1 MLPAPGAA
9 AASWYRRFKAAV
21 FTLLAANAVAF
32 AFFGRLTEA
41 IDSIAWFAL
50 LVLFEVETAQPQRLR
65 GKRVAALVHA
75 GRLVAGVAVAIAAAG
90 FFYEREWLDAINA
103 ALWIAVV
110 VVLEIE
116 VRFLDAVGRHRTLFA
131 GVTGTLYS
139 GMAALVLTWAWRG
152 EWFDAYDAALWL
164 VAFVAI
170 EINVLQIAHA
180 PAPA

>member
-1 MLPAPGAA
+1 MPG
-9 AASWYRRFKAAV
+9 YRRFKAAI
-21 FTLLAANAVAF
+21 FALLAVNAAAF
-32 AFFGRLTEA
+32 VLFGRPTEA
-41 IDSIAWFAL
+41 AYSIAWFTL
-50 LVLFEVETAQPQRLR
+50 LVLFELETAQPQRLR
-65 GKRVAALVHA
+65 GKRVAVLVHA

-116 VRFLDAVGRHRTLFA
+116 VRFLDTVGRHRRVFA
-131 GVTGTLYS
+131 AVLGALYS
-139 GMAALVLTWAWRG
+139 GIAALALAWAWRG

-170 EINVLQIAHA
+170 EINVLQIARGPE
-180 PAPA
+180 PA